1 MAVFHNGRVSLR
13 RRWFLLLTLLA
24 CALALVA
31 GGILWHS
38 VETSSVIAI
47 QTQVDAL
54 KPIFT
59 GFRLFLIT
67 TTATAWPFVTSGL
80 HRWGRIDAAQA
91 ATLLALRWRIITWLV
106 VIELVLGQNLL
117 GHVLAVLQGSRA

>member
-1 MAVFHNGRVSLR
+1 MAVFHNGRVFLR

-38 VETSSVIAI
+38 VETSSVNEI
-47 QTQVDAL
+47 QNRVDAM
-54 KPIFT
+54 KPVFT
-59 GFRLFLIT
+59 RIRLFLI
-67 TTATAWPFVTSGL
+67 ALVAVAWPFVASNL
-80 HRWGRIDAAQA
+80 YRWGRINEVQA
-91 ATLLALRWRIITWLV
+91 TTMLAVRWRIVTWLV

-117 GHVLAVLQGSRA
+117 GQVLAVLQGSRA

>member
-1 MAVFHNGRVSLR
+1 MAVFHSGFVMR

-24 CALALVA
+24 FALALVA

-38 VETSSVIAI
+38 VETSSVVAM
-47 QTQVDAL
+47 QTRIDAL

-59 GFRLFLIT
+59 GIRLFLIT
-67 TTATAWPFVTSGL
+67 LVAVVWPFVTSNL
-80 HRWGRIDAAQA
+80 HRWGRIDKAQA
-91 ATLLALRWRIITWLV
+91 TTLLALRWRIVTWLV

-117 GHVLAVLQGSRA
+117 GQILAMLQGSRV